1 MTGEHVVQW
10 HRVEG
15 VDAATATFPVV
26 AKVGD
31 ERVVVHKTP
40 KGLRASELR
49 CPHLQHSMT
58 AAIQM
63 SNGTMLRCP
72 KHNFIFRLKDGKGVN
87 CVGLQLKVY
96 EVREAEGRLE
106 IAL

>member
-1 MTGEHVVQW
+1 MTAERVVQW

-15 VDAATATFPVV
+15 VDAATARFPVL
-26 AKVGD
+26 AKIGD
-31 ERVVVHKTP
+31 ERVVIHKTA
-40 KGLRASELR
+40 KGLRGSELR
-49 CPHLQHSMT
+49 CPHLQHAMT

-72 KHNFIFRLKDGKGVN
+72 KHNFIFRLSDGKGVN

-96 EVREAEGRLE
+96 DVREHEGRLE
-106 IAL
+106 VAL

>member
-1 MTGEHVVQW
+1 MTAERVAQW
-10 HRVEG
+10 HPVED
-15 VDAATATFPVV
+15 VDAAKAAFPVI
-26 AKVGD
+26 AKVGE
-31 ERVVVHKTP
+31 ERVVIHKTP

-63 SNGTMLRCP
+63 SNGAMLRCP
-72 KHNFIFRLKDGKGVN
+72 KHNFIFRLSDGKGVN

-96 EVREAEGRLE
+96 AVRETAGVLE
-106 IAL
+106 VAL